1 MGRPS
6 FFEKFSEKIKP
17 GRLLRSLTHCQA
29 LMKNQRL
36 TKEKLFLKIDKDEI
50 IWRI

>member
-17 GRLLRSLTHCQA
+17 GRFPMSLIHCQA
-29 LMKNQRL
+29 LVKKQRL
-36 TKEKLFLKIDKDEI
+36 TEEEKFLIMNKNET
-50 IWRI
+50 IWRT